1 MSGKLCSIIGCVYML
16 SNGCILLN
24 IVKSEIMEQVKGK
37 GKAVPLQAWSA
48 LPRGFQ
54 KVKVPRLHDNGTG
67 WW

>member
-1 MSGKLCSIIGCVYML
+1 ML